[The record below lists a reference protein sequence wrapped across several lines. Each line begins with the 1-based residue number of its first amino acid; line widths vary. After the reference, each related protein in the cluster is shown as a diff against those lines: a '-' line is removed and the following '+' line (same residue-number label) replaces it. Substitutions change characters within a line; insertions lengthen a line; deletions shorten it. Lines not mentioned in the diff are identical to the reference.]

1 MAKTAGNLT
10 DLAANTASNGVG
22 APGGTSGPPAGTPDR
37 SRASHGFVTVF
48 GVIPQV
54 PESRN
59 VLSLGL
65 EIAVVKRLRGIM
77 KLPAGKRK
85 GKQAAVI

>member
-10 DLAANTASNGVG
+10 DLAAITASSGVG
-22 APGGTSGPPAGTPDR
+22 VPGGMPGRPAGMPDR